1 MGKFIKDF
9 IKWITVKIDIDNN
22 NHVPPLFKEGEI
34 WWCSIGENVGGEI
47 SVKGNFF
54 RRPVLIIRKLDRFS
68 FIGVPLTTQIK
79 TGTWYKKIKVKE
91 KDNYVILS
99 QIRHVDYKRMDKLLY
114 TLEYNLLNEIRI
126 AVINIIKGN

>member
-47 SVKGNFF
+47 SGKGNFF

-68 FIGVPLTTQIK
+68 FIGVPLTTQFK